1 MSRRTATLL
10 AIAALASPLAGAAAA
25 GPATRVLAPD
35 GVVFA
40 VTQGAYG
47 ELFPA
52 GAEALPGDPVLA
64 ITIIHPDGASERL
77 LVPDTAGPAE
87 EELASL
93 VLGPGGETLHVL
105 WQSSAAGS
113 RLRLASL
120 GAEGWGAVVD
130 VSRAVRV
137 VRGSPR
143 AAVTRDRTELPAAGE
158 EAPARFQR
166 SVLHVVWLEEVGGAV
181 IYAPLVIEDGAY
193 IGDHALYAL
202 DRLAAGGGEPA
213 LAGSSPLA
221 GPVALAPGVEAG
233 GDAGAAVA
241 AFTDPESGLLVSVEL
256 RMVSGELSDLGN
268 RLREGLLEMTAR
280 LEPGSPNSLRELAAG
295 AAARVIEAGD
305 RLRPALVQ
313 LLAGEIEGY
322 VLATG
327 SDWAFQPETMADRT
341 RGELLA
347 LGAAFDHAPVQRIHD
362 DARAHLINV
371 GHRSEAAPLPS
382 HDLRLRVTAERPAPV
397 LPEGVAG
404 SIFLSGDG
412 EHALVAWEREGV
424 VFFRESDADAESGW
438 GPVSSLGITTGED
451 PSPITELLRDRV
463 RAR

>member
-1 MSRRTATLL
+1 
-10 AIAALASPLAGAAAA
+10 
-25 GPATRVLAPD
+25 
-35 GVVFA
+35 
-40 VTQGAYG
+40 
-47 ELFPA
+47 
-52 GAEALPGDPVLA
+52 
-64 ITIIHPDGASERL
+64 
-77 LVPDTAGPAE
+77 
-87 EELASL
+87 
-93 VLGPGGETLHVL
+93 
-105 WQSSAAGS
+105 
-113 RLRLASL
+113 
-120 GAEGWGAVVD
+120 
-130 VSRAVRV
+130 
-137 VRGSPR
+137 
-143 AAVTRDRTELPAAGE
+143 
-158 EAPARFQR
+158 
-166 SVLHVVWLEEVGGAV
+166 
-181 IYAPLVIEDGAY
+181 VIEDGAY

-202 DRLAAGGGEPA
+202 DRLATGGGEPA
-213 LAGSSPLA
+213 LTGSSPLA

-241 AFTDPESGLLVSVEL
+241 AFTDPETGLLVSVEL